1 MKWNETSVY
10 IWSAHIAM
18 TTELDLQT
26 ELRHLPLDR
35 RQQLVMLLDLNNSWK
50 SLATVLVDPDEPLRL
65 LIRYSDIEVLEEQL
79 KRNNGSPSNCLF
91 EYWSTYGR
99 RRPTFKDAIKAL
111 EQCGLDR
118 AAAVISS
125 ALSEKERNT
134 LPTTISTPFEHKWTE
149 LPNYS
154 LFDHVRPTAPTYES
168 TLFSTTTS
176 DNTQHFTDHVFTCK
190 EIVRFT
196 YKQLRLA
203 TDDFSSKSI
212 AQGGTKLG
220 EGSFG
225 EVFRAEA
232 SVLALHGFQFTAVK
246 RFKHLSGSNDG
257 NDDGLEESKREE
269 FISELNLLFQFRHP
283 KLVKL
288 LGYSIDGP
296 QMCIVT
302 EYLQNESL
310 QCYLAFNRQP
320 MLNFAKR
327 LEIAIDVAEALV
339 YLHTY
344 YQTAGSTKEPMPVDK
359 PFVHRDV
366 KSANIFLDHNLCAR
380 LGDLGLVRQGSQSVN
395 TTIVTKTVI
404 GTSLYMA
411 PEAFRGDVSIKM
423 DTFSFGVVLIELLT
437 GMQAYD
443 SCREEPDIVNYF
455 EDVLGEELESL
466 GHGHTLDKND
476 RLFDFLRAWPLDT
489 SKVTSFVDT
498 RFESH
503 HQPSLVLLT
512 LLAKCCLNHRKKIRP
527 TMEQV
532 LATLQHIQQLQ

>member
-1 MKWNETSVY
+1 
-10 IWSAHIAM
+10 M
-18 TTELDLQT
+18 TTELSLQT
-26 ELRHLPLDR
+26 ELRHLPLDK
-35 RQQLVMLLDLNNSWK
+35 RQQLVTLLDLNNSWK
-50 SLATVLVDPDEPLRL
+50 LLATVLVDPDEPSKL
-65 LIRYSDIEVLEEQL
+65 LIRYCDIEVLEEQL
-79 KRNNGSPSNCLF
+79 KRNNGSPSGRLF

-99 RRPTFKDAIKAL
+99 RRPNFKNAIEAL
-111 EQCGLDR
+111 EQCGLAR
-118 AAAVISS
+118 AASVISS

-134 LPTTISTPFEHKWTE
+134 LQTTSFEHKWTE

-154 LFDHVRPTAPTYES
+154 SFDHVEPTAPTYES
-168 TLFSTTTS
+168 SLFSTATS
-176 DNTQHFTDHVFTCK
+176 EDTQHFTDRVFTCK

-212 AQGGTKLG
+212 EEGGTKLG

-232 SVLALHGFQFTAVK
+232 SVLSLRGFQFTAVK
-246 RFKHLSGSNDG
+246 RFKHLNGNNG
-257 NDDGLEESKREE
+257 NDDGLDESKREE

-302 EYLQNESL
+302 EYLKNGSL

-320 MLNFAKR
+320 MLNFSKR

-344 YQTAGSTKEPMPVDK
+344 FRTADNNQTMQVNK
-359 PFVHRDV
+359 PYVHRDV
-366 KSANIFLDHNLCAR
+366 KSANIFLDDNLCAR
-380 LGDLGLVRQGSQSVN
+380 LGDLGLVRQGSQSLN
-395 TTIVTKTVI
+395 TTIVTKTII
-404 GTSLYMA
+404 GTRLYMP
-411 PEAFRGDVSIKM
+411 PEAFRGDVSIKT

-437 GMQAYD
+437 GMQTLD
-443 SCREEPDIVNYF
+443 SCPDIVNYF
-455 EDVLGEELESL
+455 EDIFGEELESL
-466 GHGHTLDKND
+466 EQNYTMNKND
-476 RLFDFLRAWPLDT
+476 HLFEFLRSWPLDI
-489 SKVTSFVDT
+489 SKNVSFFDD

-503 HQPSLVLLT
+503 NQPSLELLT

-532 LATLQHIQQLQ
+532 LTTLQHIQQL